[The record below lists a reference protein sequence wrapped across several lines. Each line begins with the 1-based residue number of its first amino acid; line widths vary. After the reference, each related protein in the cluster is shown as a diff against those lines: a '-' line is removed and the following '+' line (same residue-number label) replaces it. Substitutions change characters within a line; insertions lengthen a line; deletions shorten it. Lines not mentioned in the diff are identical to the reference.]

1 MRRDG
6 RGRGAQAGG
15 RRHRAVLSLLLQRE
29 VLVGLHI
36 PASIKQ
42 VLPTECGKEVLKII
56 SAHLILTRQGSCPGL
71 PLLQVPGDEDEFLR
85 VKHRHVPP
93 TAPDT
98 LEHAGHK
105 VRQDGGHLD
114 QSEVSSVTCA
124 DQSQLT

>member
-42 VLPTECGKEVLKII
+42 VLPTECRII

-85 VKHRHVPP
+85 IGHRHVPP

>member
-6 RGRGAQAGG
+6 RGRSAQAGG

-29 VLVGLHI
+29 ILVGLHI

-42 VLPTECGKEVLKII
+42 VLPTECRII

-85 VKHRHVPP
+85 IGHRHVPP
-93 TAPDT
+93 AAPDT

>member
-42 VLPTECGKEVLKII
+42 VLPNECRKEVLKII
-56 SAHLILTRQGSCPGL
+56 SAHLIMTRQGSCPGL

-85 VKHRHVPP
+85 IGHGHVPP
-93 TAPDT
+93 VAPDT
-98 LEHAGHK
+98 LEHEGHK

-114 QSEVSSVTCA
+114 HQEPCHV
-124 DQSQLT
+124 

>member
-15 RRHRAVLSLLLQRE
+15 RRHRAVLSLLLQRQ

-42 VLPTECGKEVLKII
+42 VLPTECRII

-85 VKHRHVPP
+85 IGHGHVPP
-93 TAPDT
+93 VAPDT
-98 LEHAGHK
+98 LEHEGHK

-114 QSEVSSVTCA
+114 HQEPCHV
-124 DQSQLT
+124 

>member
-6 RGRGAQAGG
+6 RGRGTQAGG

-29 VLVGLHI
+29 VMVGLHI

-42 VLPTECGKEVLKII
+42 VLPTECRII

-85 VKHRHVPP
+85 IGHGHVPP
-93 TAPDT
+93 VAPDT
-98 LEHAGHK
+98 LEHEGHK

>member
-6 RGRGAQAGG
+6 RGRSAQAGG

-29 VLVGLHI
+29 ILVGLHI

-56 SAHLILTRQGSCPGL
+56 SAHLFLTRQGSCPGL

-93 TAPDT
+93 AAPDT
-98 LEHAGHK
+98 QEHAGHK
-105 VRQDGGHLD
+105 VRRDGGHLD